1 MNELNKKKEVVS
13 VKAKKRKKLKIS
25 KFEKILYVFAIAL
38 LLLAPISIV
47 FTKSTLSEI
56 NFKVE
61 KMKKQ
66 VAAQEKTNESLEMKI
81 NELASLD
88 NIKSVIKTEGLTYN
102 NDNIKN
108 IE

>member
-1 MNELNKKKEVVS
+1 MKM
-13 VKAKKRKKLKIS
+13 KAKKKKKLKIS
-25 KFEKILYVFAIAL
+25 KFEKILYTFAIVL
-38 LLLAPISIV
+38 LLVAPVSVV

-61 KMKKQ
+61 KMKKEI
-66 VAAQEKTNESLEMKI
+66 ASKEKTNESLEMKI

-88 NIKSVIKTEGLTYN
+88 NIKDVIKKEGLTYN

>member
-1 MNELNKKKEVVS
+1 MKKT
-13 VKAKKRKKLKIS
+13 KKKKLKIT
-25 KFEKILYVFAIAL
+25 KFEKILYVFTIAL
-38 LLLAPISIV
+38 LLIAPVTIV

-61 KMKKQ
+61 KMKKEI
-66 VAAQEKTNESLEMKI
+66 ASQEKTNESLEMKI

-88 NIKSVIKTEGLTYN
+88 NIKNVIKTEGLTYN